1 MPTKVVGEVTWAV
14 FSLPWL
20 VARDE
25 GLFAEQDLDVEIVE
39 AGKAI
44 KPDAPIISPT
54 DVKSILGHHPYENNV
69 VNTYCG

>member
-44 KPDAPIISPT
+44 IPDAPIISPT
-54 DVKSILGHHPYENNV
+54 DV
-69 VNTYCG
+69 

>member
-54 DVKSILGHHPYENNV
+54 DV
-69 VNTYCG
+69 